1 LAFNLDNYNIKPGSS
16 ADAVAQA
23 LDSVY
28 EALSDG
34 VSVADAVQV
43 FSGLTSAFMQLR
55 GKSVSEIKSVV
66 AHAAVALVFDEVA
79 EASVKV
85 V

>member
-28 EALSDG
+28 ESLSDG

-43 FSGLTSAFMQLR
+43 FSGLTAAFMQLR
-55 GKSVSEIKSVV
+55 GKPLAEIKSVV
-66 AHAAVALVFDEVA
+66 AHAAVALAFDELA
-79 EASVKV
+79 EAGV